1 MSGTKP
7 PAPQAPQVTDPLP
20 ARLPQP
26 APLIVASHLNKT
38 FERIA
43 QEHGTDAVRDID
55 LTIQE
60 GEFVCLVG
68 PSGCGKTTLLRIIA
82 GLERPTS
89 GEVTLRGKAIH
100 GPGADRGMIFQS
112 FALFP
117 WRTVRRNIEF
127 GLEVRRVPRA
137 ERHRISGELIDLVGL
152 QGFAAAHPRELSG
165 GMQQR
170 VGLARALANDP
181 AVLLMDE
188 PFGSLDAQTRNLMQ
202 TELLKIWERT
212 RKTVVFVTHSV
223 DESVFLADRIVL
235 LTARPASIKSIV
247 EVGIPRPRDRA
258 SPEFAAIRQ
267 RVLRDLTEEVLRGMA
282 QQDRPGAVE

>member
-1 MSGTKP
+1 MTG
-7 PAPQAPQVTDPLP
+7 ADTDGSRGGAVPTATTP
-20 ARLPQP
+20 IIEARRVSKSFDRDEL
-26 APLIVASHLNKT
+26 LT
-38 FERIA
+38 E
-43 QEHGTDAVRDID
+43 AVRAVE
-55 LTIQE
+55 LTIAE

-68 PSGCGKTTLLRIIA
+68 PSGCGKTTLLRMMA

-89 GEVTLRGKAIH
+89 GEIRLRGSPIE

-127 GLEVRRVPRA
+127 GLEVRHVPKE
-137 ERHRISGELIDLVGL
+137 ERHHVSERLIELVGL
-152 QGFAAAHPRELSG
+152 RGFEGAHPRELSG

-181 AVLLMDE
+181 AVMLMDE

-202 TELLKIWERT
+202 LELLRIWTST

-223 DESVFLADRIVL
+223 DESVFLADRIFV
-235 LTARPASIKSIV
+235 LTARPASVKSVVDIDL
-247 EVGIPRPRDRA
+247 PRPRDRA
-258 SPEFAAIRQ
+258 SAEFAAIRH
-267 RVLRDLTEEVLRGMA
+267 RVLQDLTEEVLKGMA
-282 QQDRPGAVE
+282 QQDRPGVT